1 MREPVNN
8 HQRELAL
15 GRTPTISMSANGYTG
30 RLNSAGAELLT
41 KEGDEFFAICR
52 KSDGRL
58 ILKPVVVPR
67 GTIAV
72 NRIYRHSNNS
82 YVLSLGCKLS
92 GIFEMAWDRLI
103 NIVRLVPRDAEGSPC
118 GVADLSEAAPIFTDS
133 QPDAGSIV

>member
-58 ILKPVVVPR
+58 ILRPVVVPR

-72 NRIYRHSNNS
+72 NRIYRHGSNNS
-82 YVLSLGCKLS
+82 LTFS
-92 GIFEMAWDRLI
+92 AWDASS
-103 NIVRLVPRDAEGSPC
+103 AEFSRWHGI
-118 GVADLSEAAPIFTDS
+118 A
-133 QPDAGSIV
+133 